1 MTSLNKTNNIEELSL
16 EQLEYEIERTW
27 YKHLELRN
35 EVYEM
40 DMGPSDI
47 LDVFIS
53 TQKTKRPSM
62 SRDDLFTLMKRNF
75 NYHVMLRRKFYHFLN
90 ISFDHKDIS
99 M

>member
-1 MTSLNKTNNIEELSL
+1 MTSFGKTNNGEELSL
-16 EQLEYEIERTW
+16 ERLEYEIERTW

-53 TQKTKRPSM
+53 SQKTRRPSM
-62 SRDDLFTLMKRNF
+62 SRDDLFTLMKTNF
-75 NYHVMLRRKFYHFLN
+75 NYHVLLRRKFYHLLS
-90 ISFDHKDIS
+90 ITIEDKAIT